1 MVPADF
7 VLSLTDVLA
16 MGGVM
21 LVAGGGVW
29 AVRKALSFL
38 GR

>member
-7 VLSLTDVLA
+7 VLGLTDVTA
-16 MGGVM
+16 MGGVL

-29 AVRKALSFL
+29 AIRKALSFL